1 MSDPAQNIDN
11 NDPNNN
17 DGVIVDNSVN
27 NQNPD
32 DNFDDEPQVSQ
43 SDQDASQLGWQP
55 KEEWEGDPDEWT
67 SSKRFLQTREII
79 ESNKSLRAN
88 QDRMEHDFNK
98 RLDGVKQFH
107 DQQLKSKI
115 EELKNKRDSAAEDGE
130 MDVYKETN
138 KQLDELEKSDVSRE
152 TPQQPVDQQSYANA
166 VYQHPVTQKFVAEN
180 EWIKGNGAKAVYGQ
194 KVFADYLKN
203 NSANGT
209 IEEGL
214 NLVKESVNREFPNHN
229 PNRETN
235 NQMGDRGNGPRK
247 QAPRNRL
254 TMDDLT
260 REEQGIWNSM
270 GSTYK
275 DKEEFLQVVADSRKG
290 E

>member
-1 MSDPAQNIDN
+1 MNNPATNL
-11 NDPNNN
+11 
-17 DGVIVDNSVN
+17 
-27 NQNPD
+27 NPD
-32 DNFDDEPQVSQ
+32 DNPDDQNLDDNLNQDDHINDEPQISQ

-55 KEEWEGDPDEWT
+55 KDQWEGDPDEWT

-79 ESNKSLRAN
+79 ESNKTLRAN

-115 EELKNKRDSAAEDGE
+115 EDLKNKRDSAAEDGE
-130 MDVYKETN
+130 METYKEAN
-138 KQLDELEKSDVSRE
+138 KQLDELENQEVSRE
-152 TPQQPVDQQSYANA
+152 TPQQPVNQQEYAKA
-166 VYQHPVTQKFVAEN
+166 VYEHPVTQKFVNEN
-180 EWIKGNGAKAVYGQ
+180 DWIRGNSPKAVYAQ
-194 KVFADYLKN
+194 KVFADYLTN

-214 NLVKESVNREFPNHN
+214 NLVTESVNREFPQNN
-229 PNRETN
+229 PNRQTN

-247 QAPRNRL
+247 QAQRNRL

-260 REEQGIWNSM
+260 REETGIWNAM

-275 DKEEFLQVVADSRKG
+275 DQAEFLQAVADSRKG